1 MLKFFNLNIYKLIQ
15 NILEILLDL
24 GISIFQLEHYFELF
38 SFLNNYSK
46 KEVSIKI
53 ISSLVSNYEKKNIP
67 IDSTEKAIEI
77 IKYIRSLYENNKN
90 DKDDDEI
97 NFDKDEGNEDVLN
110 ICKILSIIRSEDP
123 EIMFEILKIFKNA
136 FINMEKGNKKYL
148 ISSLVNAY
156 LSFCLKLQNNYYNNN
171 EKIDKEMILNIINKI
186 YIQVENLINNLED
199 IFPEIA
205 FRLYLE
211 VSTKI
216 IHIKNIDKDSKFNE
230 VCYNNIINS
239 IQVLI
244 KKSNKIKENI
254 IIDLINNFI
263 GSILLIFN
271 SQNINVFS
279 TENFL
284 SLAQQLI
291 DECQNISKKNDQ
303 CISLLNCSNL
313 FYNALVKDSDKINQL
328 LIKSKK
334 LADFSMTNSRNCILF
349 LKIINKYFFFEEKSK
364 NDNSFNFSYDYSIIE
379 ALLELVQN
387 HIQNMKNQKIRPDFL
402 SDIEEYYSNTML
414 LFDQRKKLGNH
425 W

>member
-1 MLKFFNLNIYKLIQ
+1 
-15 NILEILLDL
+15 
-24 GISIFQLEHYFELF
+24 
-38 SFLNNYSK
+38 
-46 KEVSIKI
+46 
-53 ISSLVSNYEKKNIP
+53 
-67 IDSTEKAIEI
+67 
-77 IKYIRSLYENNKN
+77 
-90 DKDDDEI
+90 
-97 NFDKDEGNEDVLN
+97 
-110 ICKILSIIRSEDP
+110 
-123 EIMFEILKIFKNA
+123 
-136 FINMEKGNKKYL
+136 
-148 ISSLVNAY
+148 
-156 LSFCLKLQNNYYNNN
+156 
-171 EKIDKEMILNIINKI
+171 MILNIINKI

-254 IIDLINNFI
+254 RIDLINNFI